1 MTALFK
7 HTTGR
12 LKVTRIALF
21 VFLMLLIGVS
31 VVYKMGR
38 SADQMLVTIEHVF
51 EPLKPHPLPGSK
63 SKSEPVTIIKPV
75 KQPVPE
81 PVSEPEPVVKALKK
95 SKPPATAE
103 SMAQARQKQ
112 AREKQVPVEQK
123 PIAVKSAKAKQIE
136 VKQAKAKQP
145 ESKGSGKKALTENKA
160 PANKASVEPTGD
172 KNMRISS
179 GKTQTALDDKMV
191 EDRSQKERLTLS
203 SKDYFDAYNQWQAQG
218 QHLDKDKKPVPLRI
232 QHLETVYDLFQ
243 MKVVALKNK
252 TPHTDLSDGSRV
264 AGPSLSEFST
274 TCFVV
279 SNPWEKWGKALED
292 SGFNKKDDV
301 QVRYYTYEF
310 VRNAIYARAMAA
322 FEWSLGKKGLALTTD
337 PSRAD
342 VLGEVYAVHKDGG
355 GRFGVFVPRRVD
367 FQSQESVEIDVPD
380 CFEGQKDI
388 EALVKAGLL

>member
-31 VVYKMGR
+31 IVYKMGR
-38 SADQMLVTIEHVF
+38 SPDQVLVAIEHVF

-63 SKSEPVTIIKPV
+63 SKSGSEPVTITKPV
-75 KQPVPE
+75 KQPLPE
-81 PVSEPEPVVKALKK
+81 TVPVSKPEPVVQPMNKVTPSATTK
-95 SKPPATAE
+95 SV
-103 SMAQARQKQ
+103 AQLRAKQ
-112 AREKQVPVEQK
+112 APLEQQPLEAK
-123 PIAVKSAKAKQIE
+123 PAKSAKAEQIE
-136 VKQAKAKQP
+136 PKQAKAKQT
-145 ESKGSGKKALTENKA
+145 ESKGSDKNALTEDKA
-160 PANKASVEPTGD
+160 FAELL
-172 KNMRISS
+172 KNSDMRIAS
-179 GKTQTALDDKMV
+179 GETQTVLDDKMV

-203 SKDYFDAYNQWQAQG
+203 SKEYFDAYNQWQAQG
-218 QHLDKDKKPVPLRI
+218 QRLDKDKKPVPLRI

-252 TPHTDLSDGSRV
+252 TPHTDLGDGSRV

-292 SGFNKKDDV
+292 SGFNKKDDL

-310 VRNAIYARAMAA
+310 VRNAIYARAMTA
-322 FEWSLGKKGLALTTD
+322 FEWSLEKKGLPLTTD

-342 VLGEVYAVHKDGG
+342 VLGDVYAVHKDGG

-367 FQSQESVEIDVPD
+367 FQSQESVEIDVPA